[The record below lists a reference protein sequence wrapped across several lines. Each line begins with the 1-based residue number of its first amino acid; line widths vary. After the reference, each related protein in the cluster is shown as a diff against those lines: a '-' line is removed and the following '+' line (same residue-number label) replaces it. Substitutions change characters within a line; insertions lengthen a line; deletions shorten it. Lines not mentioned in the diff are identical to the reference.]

1 MTIRDED
8 TEQGEIPKNWDV
20 LRDDVAGDDA
30 GDDVEEVLV
39 EESVSLPK
47 IDLLAS
53 SWADAVVVLAV
64 CTAAL
69 LGLNA
74 AGHGGSLAA
83 LPWAA
88 ALGLLWW
95 VVATA
100 ALVTI
105 RQGTPGMLLAGVHFS
120 DRVDPRRIGVV
131 VVAAMMCSI
140 LVGLPGLLGARLS
153 PLALAAGSTL
163 ESVPVD

>member
-1 MTIRDED
+1 MTLRDEG

-20 LRDDVAGDDA
+20 LRDGVAEDDTGDE
-30 GDDVEEVLV
+30 VEDVLV
-39 EESVSLPK
+39 EEATSMPK
-47 IDLLAS
+47 INLLAS

-88 ALGLLWW
+88 ALGFLWW
-95 VVATA
+95 VVAAT

-120 DRVDPRRIGVV
+120 ERVDPRRIGAVV
-131 VVAAMMCSI
+131 VTAVVCSI
-140 LVGLPGLLGARLS
+140 LGGLPGLLGPRRS

>member
-1 MTIRDED
+1 MTVHDED
-8 TEQGEIPKNWDV
+8 TERGEIPKNWDV

-30 GDDVEEVLV
+30 GDDVEEVFV
-39 EESVSLPK
+39 EASASLPK

-69 LGLNA
+69 LGLSA
-74 AGHGGSLAA
+74 TGRGGGLAA

-120 DRVDPRRIGVV
+120 ERVDPRRIWVV
-131 VVAAMMCSI
+131 VMAAMVCSI
-140 LVGLPGLLGARLS
+140 LVGLPGLLGARRS
-153 PLALAAGSTL
+153 PLALAAGATL

>member
-1 MTIRDED
+1 MTVHDED
-8 TEQGEIPKNWDV
+8 TERGEIPKNWDV

-30 GDDVEEVLV
+30 GDDVEEVVV

-69 LGLNA
+69 LGLGA
-74 AGHGGSLAA
+74 TGDGGGLAA

-120 DRVDPRRIGVV
+120 ERVDPRRIWVV
-131 VVAAMMCSI
+131 VMAAMVCSI
-140 LVGLPGLLGARLS
+140 LVGLPGLLGARRS
-153 PLALAAGSTL
+153 PLALAAGATL